1 MYHYPD
7 RSLVIT
13 DPDPD
18 HPKER
23 PLDQSSS
30 AARYAIVACFSQ
42 VTVTILTASAFRC
55 NHVFVLTKNH
65 VTVLLG
71 VQNTQHTAVVCKDA
85 AWPSH
90 VVSWFPVL
98 RCCWAHDGVIAE
110 ASWIEGRGTVAQAF
124 VGVKRDRSDDQIA
137 EDVRGIYMQSA
148 PWSQNGRAGR
158 WNCNNLVGVRLRIS
172 AKTSEKYI
180 TKEIVEITFW
190 FSVASI

>member
-13 DPDPD
+13 GPDPD

-71 VQNTQHTAVVCKDA
+71 VQNTQHTAVVCKDV
-85 AWPSH
+85 AWHSH

-98 RCCWAHDGVIAE
+98 RCC
-110 ASWIEGRGTVAQAF
+110 
-124 VGVKRDRSDDQIA
+124 
-137 EDVRGIYMQSA
+137 
-148 PWSQNGRAGR
+148 
-158 WNCNNLVGVRLRIS
+158 
-172 AKTSEKYI
+172 
-180 TKEIVEITFW
+180 
-190 FSVASI
+190 